1 VVELC
6 GLHCTA
12 LSSTSTQS
20 KKKKHSFACVMKQSK
35 FITGRKWQAK
45 FPIKKLPQ
53 NVPGVRPFSDSI
65 DSSIASFP

>member
-6 GLHCTA
+6 GLHCTQ
-12 LSSTSTQS
+12 LNFHSI
-20 KKKKHSFACVMKQSK
+20 KKKHSFACVMKQSK